1 MELHIQISRSDSEW
15 VNEWNTS
22 QTGDTRTLHVGRAAV
37 DRTAELQKS
46 FLRAE
51 KILLVPE

>member
-46 FLRAE
+46 FLRGE